1 MSFRKFS
8 IYIAFLSVFI
18 LTLTGCS
25 SSTDSSSSSSSSTTT
40 EKTTFKKSINS
51 STPVVWFYAE
61 GTNFQNITE
70 NELPTIGKDSDVY
83 GAFVN
88 QNGNSHFY
96 TFHDKLGNDTV
107 TLKDFKNLTGQ
118 KLVDKVK
125 KLAKTERVQGNKL
138 KVHITTDETG
148 NNTKSEKISYTC
160 GDDTLLSNPLTLS
173 NSAVQGTVYNNLY
186 LGFKFSSGYTSDM
199 LITPVT
205 GEKATVELDKWIIFL
220 YS

>member
-25 SSTDSSSSSSSSTTT
+25 NSTDSSSSSTTT

-51 STPVVWFYAE
+51 STPVVWFVAE

-70 NELPTIGKDSDVY
+70 NELPTIGKDSKIY

-88 QNGNSHFY
+88 QKGNSHFY
-96 TFHDKLGNDTV
+96 TFHDELGNYIV

-186 LGFKFSSGYTSDM
+186 LGFKFSGFAAYM

-205 GEKATVELDKWIIFL
+205 GEKATVELDK
-220 YS
+220 

>member
-70 NELPTIGKDSDVY
+70 NELPTIGKDSNIY
-83 GAFVN
+83 CAFVN

-186 LGFKFSSGYTSDM
+186 LGFKLSGSTSNM

-205 GEKATVELDKWIIFL
+205 GEKATVELDK
-220 YS
+220 

>member
-18 LTLTGCS
+18 LILTGCS
-25 SSTDSSSSSSSSTTT
+25 NSTDSSSSSTTT
-40 EKTTFKKSINS
+40 EKTTFQKSINS

-70 NELPTIGKDSDVY
+70 NELPTIGKDSNIY
-83 GAFVN
+83 CAFVN

-96 TFHDKLGNDTV
+96 TFRDNGTV

-148 NNTKSEKISYTC
+148 NNTKSEKISYAS
-160 GDDTLLSNPLTLS
+160 GDHNLDGFLYNPITLS

-186 LGFKFSSGYTSDM
+186 LGFKFSGLTAYM

-205 GEKATVELDKWIIFL
+205 GEKATVELDK
-220 YS
+220 

>member
-25 SSTDSSSSSSSSTTT
+25 NSTDSSSSSTTT

-51 STPVVWFYAE
+51 STPVVWFYAD
-61 GTNFQNITE
+61 GTNWYDMTK
-70 NELPTIGKDSDVY
+70 NELPTIGKDSDIY

-88 QNGNSHFY
+88 QKGNSHFY
-96 TFHDKLGNDTV
+96 TFIDKSGSASV

-125 KLAKTERVQGNKL
+125 KLATTERVQGNKL

-148 NNTKSEKISYTC
+148 NNTKSETISYAFSNEYNSS
-160 GDDTLLSNPLTLS
+160 LMSNPLTLS

-186 LGFKFSSGYTSDM
+186 LGFKLSGSTSNM

-205 GEKATVELDKWIIFL
+205 GEKATVELDK
-220 YS
+220 

>member
-8 IYIAFLSVFI
+8 IYIAFLSFFI

-51 STPVVWFYAE
+51 STPVVWFYAV
-61 GTNFQNITE
+61 GTNIHDITE
-70 NELPTIGKDSDVY
+70 NELPTIGKDSEVD

-96 TFHDKLGNDTV
+96 TFTDKFGTNNA

-125 KLAKTERVQGNKL
+125 KLATTERVQGNKL

-148 NNTKSEKISYTC
+148 NNTKSEKISYALGNEFTNV
-160 GDDTLLSNPLTLS
+160 LSDPLTLS

-186 LGFKFSSGYTSDM
+186 LGFKLSGFTPNM

-205 GEKATVELDKWIIFL
+205 GEKATVELDE
-220 YS
+220 

>member
-8 IYIAFLSVFI
+8 IYIAFLSFFI

-25 SSTDSSSSSSSSTTT
+25 SSTDSSSSSSSSSSSTTT

-51 STPVVWFYAE
+51 STPVVWFYAV
-61 GTNFQNITE
+61 GTNIHDITE
-70 NELPTIGKDSDVY
+70 NELPTIGKDSEID

-88 QNGNSHFY
+88 QKGNSHFY
-96 TFHDKLGNDTV
+96 TFTDKLGYNNI
-107 TLKDFKNLTGQ
+107 TLKNFKNLTGQ

-125 KLAKTERVQGNKL
+125 KLATTERVQGNKL

-148 NNTKSEKISYTC
+148 NNTKSEKISYAF
-160 GDDTLLSNPLTLS
+160 GNDTNLSNPLTLS
-173 NSAVQGTVYNNLY
+173 NSAVQGNVYNNLY
-186 LGFKFSSGYTSDM
+186 LGFKLSGFTPNM

-205 GEKATVELDKWIIFL
+205 GEKATVELDK
-220 YS
+220 

>member
-8 IYIAFLSVFI
+8 IYIAFLSIFI

-51 STPVVWFYAE
+51 STPVVWFYAD
-61 GTNFQNITE
+61 GANWYDMPK
-70 NELPTIGKDSDVY
+70 NELPTIGKDSDIY

-88 QNGNSHFY
+88 QKGNSHFY
-96 TFHDKLGNDTV
+96 TFLDKSGSASV

-125 KLAKTERVQGNKL
+125 KLATTERVQGNKL

-148 NNTKSEKISYTC
+148 NNTKSETISYAFSN
-160 GDDTLLSNPLTLS
+160 GYDSSLMSNPLTLS

-186 LGFKFSSGYTSDM
+186 LGFKLSGSTSNM

-205 GEKATVELDKWIIFL
+205 GEKATVELDK
-220 YS
+220 

>member
-8 IYIAFLSVFI
+8 IYIAFLGVFI

-51 STPVVWFYAE
+51 STPVVWFYAD
-61 GTNFQNITE
+61 GTNWYDMTK
-70 NELPTIGKDSDVY
+70 NELPTIGKDSDIY

-88 QNGNSHFY
+88 QKGNSHFY
-96 TFHDKLGNDTV
+96 TFIDKSGSASV

-125 KLAKTERVQGNKL
+125 KLATTERVQGNKL

-148 NNTKSEKISYTC
+148 NNTKSETISYAFSNEYNSS
-160 GDDTLLSNPLTLS
+160 LMSNPLTLS

-186 LGFKFSSGYTSDM
+186 LGFKLSGSTSNM

-205 GEKATVELDKWIIFL
+205 GEKATVELDK
-220 YS
+220 

>member
-70 NELPTIGKDSDVY
+70 NELPTIGKDSNIY
-83 GAFVN
+83 CAFVN

-96 TFHDKLGNDTV
+96 TFRDNGTV

-186 LGFKFSSGYTSDM
+186 LGFRSSDYTADM